1 MTNQTKNTPISEFLS
16 IVAGS
21 KEIGLAIARDDK
33 ELENFSQSM
42 DGGGFRQVEGIS
54 DLLKSPKTYMRIG
67 KTLDKNVYDFV
78 VQYSTRSVQIFD
90 KEKMQNQTFF
100 PDYENSAVVLLVAKD
115 DLNKIQT
122 KGFDLLSA
130 VGPAY
135 QS

>member
-1 MTNQTKNTPISEFLS
+1 MT
-16 IVAGS
+16 GS

-33 ELENFSQSM
+33 ELKDFSRSM
-42 DGGGFRQVEGIS
+42 DGEGFRQVEGIS

-78 VQYSTRSVQIFD
+78 VQYPTGQVEIFD
-90 KEKMQNQTFF
+90 KEFMRSETFS
-100 PDYENSAVVLLVAKD
+100 PDYHNQGLVLLVAKD
-115 DLNKIQT
+115 DLNKLQA

>member
-1 MTNQTKNTPISEFLS
+1 MENQTKNTPISEFLA
-16 IVAGS
+16 IMTGS
-21 KEIGLAIARDDK
+21 REVGLAIARDDK
-33 ELENFSQSM
+33 ELEDFSRSM
-42 DGGGFRQVEGIS
+42 DGEGFRQAEGVF
-54 DLLKSPKTYMRIG
+54 DLLKSPKTYLRIG

-78 VQYSTRSVQIFD
+78 VQYPTRSVQIFD

-100 PDYENSAVVLLVAKD
+100 PDYENSAIVLLVAKD
-115 DLNKIQT
+115 DLIKIQA

>member
-1 MTNQTKNTPISEFLS
+1 MINQTKNTAISEFLA
-16 IVAGS
+16 IMTGS
-21 KEIGLAIARDDK
+21 KEVGLAIARDDK
-33 ELENFSQSM
+33 ELEDFSRSMDREGFSQA
-42 DGGGFRQVEGIS
+42 DGIS
-54 DLLKSPKTYMRIG
+54 DLLKSPQTYLRIG
-67 KTLDKNVYDFV
+67 EDMDKNVYDFV

-90 KEKMQNQTFF
+90 KEKMQIQTFF

-115 DLNKIQT
+115 DLIKIQA